1 MKVAAFRVKAPADDL
16 LMPLLVSDCSPRVVF
31 FAAYAQCS
39 DA

>member
-1 MKVAAFRVKAPADDL
+1 MKEAAFCIKTSANDL
-16 LMPLLVSDCSPRVVF
+16 IMALLVSDCSPRVVF